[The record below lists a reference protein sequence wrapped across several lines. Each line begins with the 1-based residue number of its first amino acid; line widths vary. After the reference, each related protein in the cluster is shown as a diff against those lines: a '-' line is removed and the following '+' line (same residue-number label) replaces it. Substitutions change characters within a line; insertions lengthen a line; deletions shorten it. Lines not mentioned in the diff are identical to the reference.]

1 MENLER
7 FAENVERWLQFCPE
21 AAHLFQYIN
30 ENGDL
35 EEKKDLFA
43 YKPPFDQIV
52 GLSATEAKEWADNL
66 DYSSFQLLYVYG
78 IGDLAP
84 YGALQEWC
92 KSKDH
97 FLLILEDDLAAIAHY
112 FKSEEAHELL
122 HAENVWLYYLDPS
135 SAILN
140 EIGRF
145 FPGIPYACATIY
157 SDEIKQQKFQEMV
170 AGIGFY
176 DNYYST
182 FANEQSSY
190 GLTFFHNF
198 LSNLFLWPTVSFGDA
213 LFGKLQGV
221 PAIICGAGPS
231 LAKNI
236 ETLKT
241 LKEQAVI
248 FAGGTAMNALNAA
261 GMNPHFGVGIDPN
274 PEQVTRIIMNSAFEV
289 PFLYRNRMHRE
300 ALNLVHSDKFYI
312 SGANGYDLPSYFE
325 KGCGVEGKEVDEG
338 CNVINF
344 SLDLARAMG
353 CNPILFV
360 GVDLSYS
367 NEESYAP
374 GMQHHPIHR
383 HFRTKYH
390 QEEIIYRTDINGNPV
405 PTLWKWVTESIW
417 FSDFAARHPE
427 VKLINCTE
435 GGIGFRNV
443 PNMRLI
449 EAAEEY
455 LALQQG
461 IGSRLYG
468 GMQQSK
474 MSPLATKENL
484 YLLCEKLCTSLSEAE
499 LKLQEYDKDLSK
511 MKNRSQESSINN
523 EEFKEIF
530 QQKLLE
536 SLNDNDSF
544 VYYLKGVNDNFDGMK
559 RRHFYRLIL
568 DYDLLSPV
576 EWQTR
581 FVELE
586 RERVLYLQK
595 GASVLSHLIQQILH
609 EQKAKDP
616 LKADIKRVEKI
627 ETSLILGNYSFENNL
642 LKMEDPECNLNIAE
656 EFIPDL
662 TFGVYRLKDT
672 QGDLIFESY
681 RKEGLLHGPTCYF
694 GADQTVVAESWYLNG
709 KQIGKAIYYSSPG
722 TIQAIL
728 RFKNGLQH
736 GEQEYFYD
744 DQTPKTIVENYT
756 DGLLDGDVFLF
767 HRNGLLARK
776 QHYKAGK
783 RDGTESLWNEY
794 GIQIM
799 EANFSKGNPV
809 GISRVWSAAGK
820 LVQEI
825 FYNDDSEVIT
835 RVHWDQLGNL
845 ISSEKGV
852 KADYFQQVATKT
864 ENLTQNLTVLFKE
877 LTDLVPLFI
886 EMQSANESKSG
897 QNVQG
902 GSITQ
907 TTEMQGM
914 IKELAGIEEAMKG
927 LEEMNAKLIFE
938 SGKNQSE
945 EFWKTSSLQKEVESK
960 LSKASKQMQ
969 TELEALSANL
979 MKTIESLS
987 EVSPK
992 DVPKQE

>member
-1 MENLER
+1 MENLEQ
-7 FAENVERWLQFCPE
+7 FAENIERWLQFCPE
-21 AAHLFQYIN
+21 AAQLFHYAN
-30 ENGDL
+30 SENGD
-35 EEKKDLFA
+35 
-43 YKPPFDQIV
+43 KPANDQIV
-52 GLSATEAKEWADNL
+52 GLSAIEAKDWADKL

-78 IGDLAP
+78 IGNFAP

-92 KSKDH
+92 KNKDH
-97 FLLILEDDLAAIAHY
+97 FLVILEDDLAAIAHY
-112 FKSEEAHELL
+112 FKGEEAHGLL

-135 SAILN
+135 FAILN
-140 EIGRF
+140 SIGRF
-145 FPGIPYACATIY
+145 FPGVPYACATIY
-157 SDEIKQQKFQEMV
+157 SDENKQQKFQEIV
-170 AGIGFY
+170 VGIGFY

-182 FANEQSSY
+182 FAYEQNSY

-213 LFGKLQGV
+213 LFGKFQGI

-274 PEQVTRIIMNSAFEV
+274 PEQITRIIMNSAFEV
-289 PFLYRNRMHRE
+289 PFFYRNRMNRE
-300 ALNLVHSDKFYI
+300 ALNLVHSDKFFI
-312 SGANGYDLPSYFE
+312 SGANGYKLPRYFE
-325 KGCGVEGKEVDEG
+325 KECEVEWKEVDEG

-374 GMQHHPIHR
+374 GIQHHPIHR
-383 HFRTKYH
+383 HFRTKDQ
-390 QEEIIYRTDINGNPV
+390 QEELIYRNDINGNPV

-443 PNMRLI
+443 PNMPLTV
-449 EAAEEY
+449 AAEEH
-455 LALQQG
+455 LALKQG

-484 YLLCEKLCTSLSEAE
+484 FLLCEKLCTSLSEAE
-499 LKLQEYDKDLSK
+499 LKLQEYDKDLIEIQ
-511 MKNRSQESSINN
+511 NRSQESSISN

-536 SLNDNDSF
+536 SLKDNDSF
-544 VYYLKGVNDNFDGMK
+544 EYYLEGVNENFDSMK
-559 RRHFYRLIL
+559 RRQFHRLII
-568 DYDLLSPV
+568 DYDLLSPGV
-576 EWQTR
+576 WQAR
-581 FVELE
+581 LVELE
-586 RERVLYLQK
+586 RERVLFLQR
-595 GASVLSHLIQQILH
+595 GASVLGHLIQQILH
-609 EQKAKDP
+609 EQKARDP
-616 LKADIKRVEKI
+616 VKASTELTRIEKI
-627 ETSLILGNYSFENNL
+627 EAPVILGTYSFENNL
-642 LKMEDPECNLNIAE
+642 LQMDDPECDLNISE
-656 EFIPDL
+656 EFTPDP
-662 TFGVYRLKDT
+662 TSGVYRLKDT
-672 QGDLIFESY
+672 QGNLIFESY
-681 RKEGLLHGPTCYF
+681 RKDGLLHGPTCYF
-694 GADQTVVAESWYLNG
+694 EANQALVAESWYFNG
-709 KQIGKAIYYSSPG
+709 KQVGKAIYYSSPG
-722 TIQAIL
+722 IIYAIL
-728 RFKNGLQH
+728 RYKNGLQH

-756 DGLLDGDVFLF
+756 DGLLDGNVFLF

-776 QHYKAGK
+776 LHYKEGK

-794 GIQIM
+794 GIQVM

-825 FYNDDSEVIT
+825 FYNDDSEVVT
-835 RVHWDQLGNL
+835 RVHWDHSGNL
-845 ISSEKGV
+845 ISREKGV
-852 KADYFQQVATKT
+852 RADYFQQVATKT
-864 ENLTQNLTVLFKE
+864 ENLTQNLTILYKE
-877 LTDLVPLFI
+877 LSELVPLFI
-886 EMQSANESKSG
+886 EVQSANEAKSG
-897 QNVQG
+897 QNVQEENE
-902 GSITQ
+902 STAKAS
-907 TTEMQGM
+907 EMQGM
-914 IKELAGIEEAMKG
+914 IKELAGIGDAIKG
-927 LEEMNAKLIFE
+927 LEEMNAKLVFE

-960 LSKASKQMQ
+960 LANASKQMQ
-969 TELEALSANL
+969 IELEALSANL
-979 MKTIESLS
+979 MKAIESLS
-987 EVSPK
+987 K
-992 DVPKQE
+992 GMK